1 MAESASLHERPYAGE
16 ETEPVIQPTTRAGI
30 GRWIVRESP
39 HIAML
44 LLAFAGISF
53 PVPPSYW
60 LMVTPVFGLISII
73 SGWPHF
79 ATTQARLRMV
89 CLQALSWSA
98 LVLAIYALY
107 NDGSQG
113 VLNANGISLAMIT
126 LLALGTFLAGLHAHS
141 WRTCVVGIILFVTV
155 PVLGWIDQVSIL
167 LVVGALLIVAVAAG
181 TWFITERNTA
191 EV

>member
-1 MAESASLHERPYAGE
+1 MVESASLSEHPYAGE
-16 ETEPVIQPTTRAGI
+16 DTEPVIQPRTRAGI
-30 GRWIVRESP
+30 GRWILRESP

-53 PVPPSYW
+53 PVPASYW
-60 LMVTPVFGLISII
+60 LIVTPIFGVISVL
-73 SGWPHF
+73 SGWTHF
-79 ATTQARLRMV
+79 ATARARLYMV
-89 CLQALSWSA
+89 CLQALSWGA

-141 WRTCVVGIILFVTV
+141 WRTCVVGIILFVGV

-167 LVVGALLIVAVAAG
+167 LVVGALVIVAVAAG
-181 TWFITERNTA
+181 TWFITERNAA

>member
-1 MAESASLHERPYAGE
+1 MVESASLSEHPYAGE
-16 ETEPVIQPTTRAGI
+16 DTEPVIQPRTRAGI
-30 GRWIVRESP
+30 GRWILRESP

-53 PVPPSYW
+53 PVPASYW
-60 LMVTPVFGLISII
+60 LIVTPIFGVISVL
-73 SGWPHF
+73 SGWTHF
-79 ATTQARLRMV
+79 ATARARLCMV
-89 CLQALSWSA
+89 CLQALSWGA

-141 WRTCVVGIILFVTV
+141 WRTCVVGIILFVGV
-155 PVLGWIDQVSIL
+155 PVLGWIDQVSNL
-167 LVVGALLIVAVAAG
+167 LVVGALVIVAVAAG
-181 TWFITERNTA
+181 TWFITERNAA